1 MGMTIIERPKSLA
14 TIVADRLYEF
24 IIDQTIELG
33 ALISEKQIAE
43 MLGTSKTPVREA
55 FAQLQSLGLME
66 ILPQRGGRVF
76 YPSPEQVRELG
87 EIRLELE
94 SCAIRFTM
102 ARNAAAFLD
111 VASAVAARM
120 IEQFDVANP
129 AAYQRLDADFHKS
142 FFTFCGNTM
151 LAKAY
156 DLFHPRICA
165 LRAYLSAPQAYLL
178 TRSFEEHKMM
188 VDHLRK
194 GDIDSTLAVLRDHI
208 GRTEEYHLK
217 ALRNQSG
224 QRLKSWGAA

>member
-1 MGMTIIERPKSLA
+1 MTIIERPKSLA
-14 TIVADRLYEF
+14 AIVADRLYEF

-76 YPSPEQVRELG
+76 YPNLAQVRELG

-102 ARNAAAFLD
+102 ARNPAAFLEA
-111 VASAVAARM
+111 ASAIANRM
-120 IEQFDVANP
+120 AEQFDVGSP
-129 AAYQRLDADFHKS
+129 AAYQKLDAEFHRS
-142 FFTFCGNTM
+142 FFEFCGNSM
-151 LAKAY
+151 LSKAY

-165 LRAYLSAPQAYLL
+165 LRAHLSAPQAYLL

-188 VDHLRK
+188 VDHLRN
-194 GDIDSTLAVLRDHI
+194 GDFVCMLAILKDHI
-208 GRTEEYHLK
+208 GRTEEYHSK
-217 ALRNQSG
+217 ALLEQPERRPKIGSL
-224 QRLKSWGAA
+224 R

>member
-1 MGMTIIERPKSLA
+1 MMIIERPKSLA

-66 ILPQRGGRVF
+66 VLPQKGGRVF
-76 YPSPEQVRELG
+76 SPSVEQVRELG
-87 EIRLELE
+87 EVRLELE

-102 ARNAAAFLD
+102 ARNPAAFLE
-111 VASAVAARM
+111 VASAIASQM
-120 IEQFDVANP
+120 IEQFDVGRP
-129 AAYQRLDADFHKS
+129 TAYQKLDAEFHKS
-142 FFTFCGNTM
+142 FFAFCGNSM

-178 TRSFEEHKMM
+178 TRSFEEHRMM
-188 VDHLRK
+188 FNQLGKGHVD
-194 GDIDSTLAVLRDHI
+194 SMLAILKDHI

-217 ALRNQSG
+217 ALRG
-224 QRLKSWGAA
+224 QPDRRLKSGSAR